1 MKGTGDANFTKTK
14 GGKRGRS
21 ESVKS
26 GKRFKIDGDD
36 AEGARSRSRSKT
48 PRDKSGLR
56 DPEDRKKLKD
66 LSKKMDKKKFARF
79 GKAGESDRKITTKM
93 PKHLFA
99 GKRGTGKT
107 QRR

>member
-14 GGKRGRS
+14 KRERS
-21 ESVKS
+21 TSRNVA
-26 GKRFKIDGDD
+26 KRFKGAQDGENVED
-36 AEGARSRSRSKT
+36 AGGKV
-48 PRDKSGLR
+48 PRDKSGIR
-56 DPEDRKKLKD
+56 DPETRKKIKQNE
-66 LSKKMDKKKFARF
+66 KKMQKKKFARL